1 MMQRPEIK
9 ELSNIQIFKPQSTT
23 LDNGIDMKSISI
35 GDQPVSRL
43 DIIFEGGRCDGR
55 NQTVSE
61 MLSAILREGTTSL
74 NAQEIAEALDY
85 HGAWLGCDA
94 SSHNATLSLYSLNR
108 NFEKVVPILADIV
121 MNPSFPEQELS
132 NLKSLAANRL
142 RINRQKVAFLAMETF
157 ARLHFGEG
165 SNLGKVVS
173 ENDIESITTE
183 ELSKFHKQ
191 WFAPQN
197 MSVIL
202 SGKVE
207 GQMFDVVN
215 NCFGKTPV
223 TGAPQQSATDSPSI
237 KFKPD
242 TVVVDKP
249 DALQSAV
256 RMGMPTVLRSDADYI
271 PLRILVTALGGYF
284 GSRLMTNI
292 REDKGY
298 TYGISASLLGYRNN
312 SFISISCQCDTSH
325 TWQVAKE
332 IKTEIEKL
340 QNDTI
345 PKVEVVYDKRPGTH
359 PRHAILNRRLLR
371 VAPQQPHQ
379 HRLFRAAAGYNQLHF
394 RLQPS
399 RHSATPAVIGR
410 DANCCCRQC
419 QRIVKPQELTK
430 AGQTPT
436 ASALP
441 LIFNNCNYFFSDF
454 TIS

>member
-9 ELSNIQIFKPQSTT
+9 ELSNIEIFKPQSTR
-23 LDNGIDMKSISI
+23 LDNGVDLKSIGI

-61 MLSAILREGTTSL
+61 MLSAILREGTISL

-157 ARLHFGEG
+157 AQRHFGNG
-165 SNLGKVVS
+165 SNLGKSVT
-173 ENDIESITTE
+173 EESIDSITAS

-207 GQMFDVVN
+207 RQMLNVVN
-215 NCFGKTPV
+215 ECFGKAPV
-223 TGAPQQSATDSPSI
+223 SGLPQQSATDSPSI

-271 PLRILVTALGGYF
+271 PLRILITALGGYF

-345 PKVEVVYDKRPGTH
+345 PDDE
-359 PRHAILNRRLLR
+359 LRRLKSFMISDLAR
-371 VAPQQPHQ
+371 TLDTPFSIADYYASLHNNHISTDYFERQLATINSISASSLLDIAQRRLSSAEMLTVVAGN
-379 HRLFRAAAGYNQLHF
+379 A
-394 RLQPS
+394 
-399 RHSATPAVIGR
+399 
-410 DANCCCRQC
+410 
-419 QRIVKPQELTK
+419 KEL
-430 AGQTPT
+430 
-436 ASALP
+436 
-441 LIFNNCNYFFSDF
+441 
-454 TIS
+454 

>member
-9 ELSNIQIFKPQSTT
+9 ELSNIEIFKPQSTR
-23 LDNGIDMKSISI
+23 LDNGVDLKSIGI

-61 MLSAILREGTTSL
+61 MLSAILREGTISL

-85 HGAWLGCDA
+85 HGAWLGCAA

-157 ARLHFGEG
+157 AQRHFGNG
-165 SNLGKVVS
+165 SNLGKSVT
-173 ENDIESITTE
+173 EESIDSITAS

-207 GQMFDVVN
+207 RQMLNVVN
-215 NCFGKTPV
+215 ECFGKAPV
-223 TGAPQQSATDSPSI
+223 SGLPQQSATDSPSI

-271 PLRILVTALGGYF
+271 PLRILITALGGYF

-345 PKVEVVYDKRPGTH
+345 PDDE
-359 PRHAILNRRLLR
+359 LRRLKSFMISDLAR
-371 VAPQQPHQ
+371 TLDTPFSIADYYASLHNNHISTDYFERQLATINSISASSLLDIAQRRLSSAEMLTVVAGN
-379 HRLFRAAAGYNQLHF
+379 A
-394 RLQPS
+394 
-399 RHSATPAVIGR
+399 
-410 DANCCCRQC
+410 
-419 QRIVKPQELTK
+419 KEL
-430 AGQTPT
+430 
-436 ASALP
+436 
-441 LIFNNCNYFFSDF
+441 
-454 TIS
+454 

>member
-74 NAQEIAEALDY
+74 NAQEIAETLDY

-157 ARLHFGEG
+157 AQRHFGNG
-165 SNLGKVVS
+165 SNLGKSVT
-173 ENDIESITTE
+173 EESIDSITAS

-202 SGKVE
+202 SGN
-207 GQMFDVVN
+207 VVN
-215 NCFGKTPV
+215 ECFGKAPV
-223 TGAPQQSATDSPSI
+223 SGLPQQSATDSPSI

-271 PLRILVTALGGYF
+271 PLRILITALGGYF

-325 TWQVAKE
+325 TWQVVNE

-340 QNDTI
+340 QNDKI
-345 PKVEVVYDKRPGTH
+345 PDDE
-359 PRHAILNRRLLR
+359 LRRLKSFMISDLAR
-371 VAPQQPHQ
+371 TLDTPFSIADYYASLHNNHISTDYFERQLATINSISASSLLDIAQRRLSSAEMLTVVAGN
-379 HRLFRAAAGYNQLHF
+379 A
-394 RLQPS
+394 
-399 RHSATPAVIGR
+399 
-410 DANCCCRQC
+410 
-419 QRIVKPQELTK
+419 KEL
-430 AGQTPT
+430 
-436 ASALP
+436 
-441 LIFNNCNYFFSDF
+441 
-454 TIS
+454 

>member
-23 LDNGIDMKSISI
+23 LNNGIDMKSISI

-173 ENDIESITTE
+173 ENGIESITTE

-345 PKVEVVYDKRPGTH
+345 PDDE
-359 PRHAILNRRLLR
+359 LRRLKSFMISDLAR
-371 VAPQQPHQ
+371 TLDTPFSIADYYASLHNNHISTDYFERQLATINSISASSLLDIAQRRLSSAEMLTVVAGN
-379 HRLFRAAAGYNQLHF
+379 A
-394 RLQPS
+394 
-399 RHSATPAVIGR
+399 
-410 DANCCCRQC
+410 
-419 QRIVKPQELTK
+419 KEL
-430 AGQTPT
+430 
-436 ASALP
+436 
-441 LIFNNCNYFFSDF
+441 
-454 TIS
+454 

>member
-223 TGAPQQSATDSPSI
+223 TGVPQQSATDSPSI

-292 REDKGY
+292 REDK
-298 TYGISASLLGYRNN
+298 
-312 SFISISCQCDTSH
+312 D
-325 TWQVAKE
+325 
-332 IKTEIEKL
+332 
-340 QNDTI
+340 
-345 PKVEVVYDKRPGTH
+345 
-359 PRHAILNRRLLR
+359 
-371 VAPQQPHQ
+371 
-379 HRLFRAAAGYNQLHF
+379 
-394 RLQPS
+394 
-399 RHSATPAVIGR
+399 
-410 DANCCCRQC
+410 
-419 QRIVKPQELTK
+419 
-430 AGQTPT
+430 TPT
-436 ASALP
+436 ASRHRCWAIATILLFQSAANATLP
-441 LIFNNCNYFFSDF
+441 TLGKWQKR
-454 TIS
+454 